1 MENHR
6 SLQRTLLQAEIQ
18 KNSQKQ
24 PFTYSDS
31 KQNGKEL
38 FDLLP
43 SANMRNQKSNIHDT
57 TCRFNTRTQKNLKEH
72 LTVHSDS
79 QNPDADRKK
88 QPHKPDGEA
97 TEPKNITLIN
107 TSSQLYAHNDS
118 EIFLPNQRGRETQ
131 GATAIFRIGSER
143 RWHSALQYSDRFKH
157 RASWL

>member
-1 MENHR
+1 MKKRISTFKASNTSQTLTRHSQARVHRGTQNAMGTNQQDTKITTTQNNMENHR

-24 PFTYSDS
+24 AFTYSDS

-79 QNPDADRKK
+79 QNPDAHRKK
-88 QPHKPDGEA
+88 QPHKL
-97 TEPKNITLIN
+97 T
-107 TSSQLYAHNDS
+107 
-118 EIFLPNQRGRETQ
+118 GR
-131 GATAIFRIGSER
+131 
-143 RWHSALQYSDRFKH
+143 
-157 RASWL
+157 